1 MIMKIS
7 LNWIKQYLSELNS
20 IPFDELHSKMISSGM
35 DIESIEFESEKFRN
49 IIVAEVI
56 SKEKHPDADK
66 LSVCKVNTGT
76 EILNIVCGAEN
87 VAAGQKVVLAKIGA
101 YVPGAGFEIKKSKIR
116 GQVSE
121 GMICAEDELGLSS
134 DHSGIMVLSPDAPVG
149 TDFAD
154 YSGHNDIIIDIG
166 VTPNRGDM
174 LSHFGMAR
182 EFAAIIN
189 SKIKLPKIELHPT
202 SESVSDYIKIS
213 INEPQYCKR
222 FIGRVVRDVN
232 IKESPSWLKKYLT
245 AIGLRPKNNIV
256 DITNFVMME
265 TGQPLHAFDYDKIR
279 GREIIVRCAKAGE
292 KFITLD
298 GKERILNE
306 NSLMVCD
313 AEKPSSIAGIMGGE
327 ESEITESTK
336 NVFIE
341 SAYFDPVCIRK
352 NSKALGLITDSS
364 QRFERGVDID
374 MVDYASGR
382 CAMLI
387 EELAGG
393 KVTNGKVDVY
403 PEKFKDVNVPIR
415 TSRAEEIIGINFSE
429 EKIISLL
436 ESIDIDFCRKEED
449 KLIFLIPNW
458 RREDLMREIDL
469 IEEVARLYGYEKIPA
484 SEVFN
489 MYITSHFDYG
499 EAKLDFISRIKDY
512 LIGRGFNEII
522 TYSQQDERKIR
533 FFSDNYV
540 KIENPNSIEM
550 NVMRV
555 NLLYGML
562 KTMGLNRNL
571 SGKDVSLKLFE
582 VGRVFSDKDNKFSES
597 NHLCFGLSGK
607 CDVQAF
613 DFKDR
618 EFDIY
623 DLKGEFE
630 MFMNKINIENYFLN
644 YYNAIGE
651 DCKIA
656 DVLINNETA
665 GSIYRFTEDDGH
677 FVEKDQTAYLAEFD
691 TEKLFGSSGKV
702 RQYSEINKFPSVKR
716 DLAFLCPESIKF
728 DEIRKQVYQSGG
740 KILSNVRLFD
750 IYKDEKLGKGVK
762 SIALSLEFVS
772 KEKTLTDEEVNKQ
785 IEKIKKALERNSG
798 LQIRA

>member
-265 TGQPLHAFDYDKIR
+265 TGQPLHAFDYD
-279 GREIIVRCAKAGE
+279 
-292 KFITLD
+292 
-298 GKERILNE
+298 
-306 NSLMVCD
+306 
-313 AEKPSSIAGIMGGE
+313 
-327 ESEITESTK
+327 
-336 NVFIE
+336 
-341 SAYFDPVCIRK
+341 
-352 NSKALGLITDSS
+352 
-364 QRFERGVDID
+364 
-374 MVDYASGR
+374 
-382 CAMLI
+382 
-387 EELAGG
+387 
-393 KVTNGKVDVY
+393 
-403 PEKFKDVNVPIR
+403 
-415 TSRAEEIIGINFSE
+415 
-429 EKIISLL
+429 
-436 ESIDIDFCRKEED
+436 
-449 KLIFLIPNW
+449 
-458 RREDLMREIDL
+458 
-469 IEEVARLYGYEKIPA
+469 
-484 SEVFN
+484 
-489 MYITSHFDYG
+489 
-499 EAKLDFISRIKDY
+499 
-512 LIGRGFNEII
+512 
-522 TYSQQDERKIR
+522 
-533 FFSDNYV
+533 
-540 KIENPNSIEM
+540 
-550 NVMRV
+550 
-555 NLLYGML
+555 
-562 KTMGLNRNL
+562 
-571 SGKDVSLKLFE
+571 
-582 VGRVFSDKDNKFSES
+582 
-597 NHLCFGLSGK
+597 
-607 CDVQAF
+607 
-613 DFKDR
+613 
-618 EFDIY
+618 
-623 DLKGEFE
+623 
-630 MFMNKINIENYFLN
+630 
-644 YYNAIGE
+644 
-651 DCKIA
+651 
-656 DVLINNETA
+656 
-665 GSIYRFTEDDGH
+665 
-677 FVEKDQTAYLAEFD
+677 
-691 TEKLFGSSGKV
+691 
-702 RQYSEINKFPSVKR
+702 
-716 DLAFLCPESIKF
+716 
-728 DEIRKQVYQSGG
+728 
-740 KILSNVRLFD
+740 
-750 IYKDEKLGKGVK
+750 
-762 SIALSLEFVS
+762 
-772 KEKTLTDEEVNKQ
+772 
-785 IEKIKKALERNSG
+785 
-798 LQIRA
+798 